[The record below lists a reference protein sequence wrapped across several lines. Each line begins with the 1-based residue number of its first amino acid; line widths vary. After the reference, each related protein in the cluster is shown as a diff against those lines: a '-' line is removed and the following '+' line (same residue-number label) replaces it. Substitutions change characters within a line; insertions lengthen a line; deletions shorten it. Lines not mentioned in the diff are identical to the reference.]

1 MLWAPRSG
9 SLSDLL
15 GKSRS
20 ASYILGAV
28 GEFGLDARQLCTLGV
43 ELGLKWKRL
52 AQSSLVVAK
61 PAGCIRYQPLLLLKI
76 QLEALKDVLQPGNQA
91 ERGQV
96 RLDGDFLALSALQ
109 DQGDPEGSGQGSMSL
124 ANQIE
129 AAEAP
134 DAPLPFRT
142 RTLSK
147 AQLREEES
155 AGRPAVGDAPSLRFE
170 RESFASGRN
179 APRQV
184 LADGGDP
191 LLGSVPVVTG
201 VPDLPADVELVVEM
215 GGALPLQRAIS
226 VSRPAF

>member
-1 MLWAPRSG
+1 
-9 SLSDLL
+9 
-15 GKSRS
+15 
-20 ASYILGAV
+20 
-28 GEFGLDARQLCTLGV
+28 
-43 ELGLKWKRL
+43 
-52 AQSSLVVAK
+52 
-61 PAGCIRYQPLLLLKI
+61 
-76 QLEALKDVLQPGNQA
+76 
-91 ERGQV
+91 
-96 RLDGDFLALSALQ
+96 
-109 DQGDPEGSGQGSMSL
+109 MSL
-124 ANQIE
+124 ADQIK

-201 VPDLPADVELVVEM
+201 RSGSA
-215 GGALPLQRAIS
+215 GGC
-226 VSRPAF
+226 